1 MSTIGNKWN
10 SWKTNESIGNP
21 MKSMGN
27 LMKSFGKFIAST
39 GKPMKSIGKQR
50 KSIGSPMQSIEKQ
63 WHPLGNPWNPL
74 ENKWNPNDM
83 TSHYDM
89 ANLRIMACESRH
101 VIPWWL
107 MPLIFNQYAMRHGCW
122 GQATPHCNFLWGGA
136 CLYTC
141 PPPQRSDFL
150 GEDLVNDLPPL
161 KSCGGEPPA
170 YIIRATLNFRW
181 EIAMASTR
189 PMKSIGKPMG
199 PIGKQLKSM
208 GKTVNSIGIPM
219 KSIAKPIKSVGKP
232 MRSVGKPMKSM
243 GKQMNT
249 IGNQWNH
256 GKPIYPLETQWKSW
270 ETKWNPMEN

>member
-1 MSTIGNKWN
+1 MSQGNKIYWKTNGIHWKPKKPVGKPMSTIGNKWN

-136 CLYTC
+136 CMYTC
-141 PPPQRSDFL
+141 PPPTKVGLSR
-150 GEDLVNDLPPL
+150 
-161 KSCGGEPPA
+161 GGPRKWPPPA
-170 YIIRATLNFRW
+170 EKLRRRA
-181 EIAMASTR
+181 ASLHNPCNLVFPLR
-189 PMKSIGKPMG
+189 
-199 PIGKQLKSM
+199 
-208 GKTVNSIGIPM
+208 NSRGIDE
-219 KSIAKPIKSVGKP
+219 A
-232 MRSVGKPMKSM
+232 
-243 GKQMNT
+243 N
-249 IGNQWNH
+249 
-256 GKPIYPLETQWKSW
+256 
-270 ETKWNPMEN
+270 